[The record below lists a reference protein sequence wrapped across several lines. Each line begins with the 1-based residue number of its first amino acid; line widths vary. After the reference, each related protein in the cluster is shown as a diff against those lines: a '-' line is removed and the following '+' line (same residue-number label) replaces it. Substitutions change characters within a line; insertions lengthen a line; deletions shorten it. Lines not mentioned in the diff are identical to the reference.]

1 MRGVAATRIAD
12 IKAVTSELTITEKRA
27 LLESLTS
34 EIQAATAAVD
44 APKRRLAA
52 VQAAS
57 TATDPRTK
65 AAFKVCSHGLG
76 KTRRMRLS
84 VRVSGNVAELDKKMK
99 EFKWHPEQRIRLKH
113 SLAVIG
119 ALGCRT
125 TGPITIAAY

>member
-65 AAFKVCSHGLG
+65 SAFKVAVTGLQKLG
-76 KTRRMRLS
+76 YAIDA
-84 VRVSGNVAELDKKMK
+84 VCVSGNVSELDKKMK
-99 EFKWHPEQRIRLKH
+99 ELKWQPEQRIRLKH

-125 TGPITIAAY
+125 TGPITIAV